1 MIKEAIIGIG
11 NTGNQIASLGKMELN
26 IPVLAINS
34 SEKDLATIEDSIP
47 KVLISDKEGLFKGA
61 GKDRKLAKSLLKD
74 SIMNLINGPELKKT
88 LNDVDVV
95 FVVSSTGGG
104 TGSGTAPLLAN
115 IISDVY
121 QNVKCILVGVLPV
134 NNEALSAHVNS
145 LEYLRELYKVL
156 DDQTYMLYDNDN
168 LSDLPSYKILDTINQ
183 EIISDMKV
191 IRGDYSMTTKYDSID
206 DRDMMRLISFPG
218 RIVIS
223 RVEDFKEKD
232 VESKPIESMI
242 IDSIKNNA
250 HCEAQRDKKVM
261 ATGIITN
268 LSQALTEGFDNNV
281 PMVRDFMGDPVH
293 AFNHIYV
300 NDDRKMANNVFYI
313 MAGLSAV
320 NDKITSI
327 SDRIDDI
334 EEKQKTHEE
343 DDALSNIDLS
353 SLASATEDKIK
364 DNVDDQVNVKSIF
377 DKFM

>member
-11 NTGNQIASLGKMELN
+11 NTGNQIASLGKKELN

-300 NDDRKMANNVFYI
+300 NDDRKMPNNVFYI

-364 DNVDDQVNVKSIF
+364 DSVDDQVNVKSIF